1 MKISHQWL
9 SDFLKTDLSVEKI
22 SAVLTD
28 IGLEVEGTEQSGISK
43 EDLEGFVV
51 GKVLTCEKH
60 PNADKL
66 KVTSVDLGNG
76 NIQQIVCG
84 APNVA
89 AGQNVP
95 VATVGTVIK
104 DGKGNSFT
112 IKKAKLRGEESN
124 GMICSK
130 KELRVS
136 EDNSGIWVMDES
148 LEAGTPL
155 SDVIE
160 SNIDYTYEIGLT
172 PNRADA
178 MSHYGVARDVYAA
191 LKSKKLNA
199 EFTDLE
205 ENTITE
211 SKDENPISV
220 KVEDAEL
227 CPRYSGIYLKNITV
241 KDSPL
246 WLQTR
251 LKALGLTPKN
261 NIVDATN
268 YVLHGLGQPM
278 HSFDADK
285 IEGGSIIVK
294 KAEKN
299 TKFTTLDEVERE
311 LNGEELMICDVQ
323 KPLCIAG
330 VMGGLNSS
338 VSADTKNVFLE
349 SAYFNPVSVR
359 KTAKYHAIN
368 SDSSFRFERG
378 IDPNFSVRALK
389 YAVKLIQE
397 IAGGEVVGSLSDF
410 YPVPIKPF
418 EVILKYRNVD
428 RILGERIHR
437 EKIKEILELLEIKI
451 ISEKDDILELEVPAY
466 RVDVQREIDVIEDI
480 LRIYG
485 YNNIQLKEKVS
496 TSIVPGEGFLNQKV
510 TEGISD
516 LLTAHGFNEAMNISI
531 YKEDYN
537 TWFGF
542 NEEQS
547 VKLINSLSKD
557 LSVMRRSLLPS
568 LLENIDYNVKRKN
581 PNIKLFEFGKS
592 YSKENDTYTEVPT
605 LSIIVSGDV
614 RDENWSEK
622 STQVSFFYLK
632 GIVQQ
637 ILERFKANDLETNEL
652 KADYYNYAL
661 DFLLN
666 KKSLVHIA
674 EISNSIL
681 KKFDINQ
688 PVYYAEF
695 NMNLFFENYEQNKG
709 VKFKN
714 LPKFPEVRR
723 DLALLLN
730 KETSYAEV
738 KNTVLPCD
746 ETHIK
751 SVNLFDVYEGD
762 KLPKGKKSYAIS
774 IKLQD
779 ESKTMNDKQIDSIMN
794 KIIKELSNKLNAE
807 LRN

>member
-1 MKISHQWL
+1 
-9 SDFLKTDLSVEKI
+9 
-22 SAVLTD
+22 
-28 IGLEVEGTEQSGISK
+28 
-43 EDLEGFVV
+43 
-51 GKVLTCEKH
+51 
-60 PNADKL
+60 
-66 KVTSVDLGNG
+66 
-76 NIQQIVCG
+76 
-84 APNVA
+84 
-89 AGQNVP
+89 
-95 VATVGTVIK
+95 
-104 DGKGNSFT
+104 
-112 IKKAKLRGEESN
+112 
-124 GMICSK
+124 
-130 KELRVS
+130 
-136 EDNSGIWVMDES
+136 MDES
-148 LEAGTPL
+148 LKAGTPL
-155 SDVIE
+155 SEVIE

-178 MSHYGVARDVYAA
+178 MSHYGVARDAYAA
-191 LKSKKLNA
+191 LKAKKLNA

-205 ENTITE
+205 ENNITE

-227 CPRYSGIYLKNITV
+227 CPRYSGIYIKNITV

-294 KAEKN
+294 KADKN
-299 TKFTTLDEVERE
+299 TKFTTLDDVERE
-311 LNGEELMICDVQ
+311 LNGEELMICDSQ

-338 VSADTKNVFLE
+338 VTNDTKNVFLE

-359 KTAKYHAIN
+359 KTAKHHAIN

-378 IDPNFSVRALK
+378 IDPNFSVKALK
-389 YAVKLIQE
+389 YAVNLIQE

-410 YPVPIKPF
+410 YPNPIKPF

-466 RVDVQREIDVIEDI
+466 RVDVQREIDIIEDI

-537 TWFGF
+537 KWFGF

-547 VKLINSLSKD
+547 IQLINSLSKD

-592 YSKENDTYTEVPT
+592 YFKENDNYVEVPT
-605 LSIIVSGDV
+605 LSLIVSGDV
-614 RDENWSEK
+614 QNENWSEK
-622 STQVSFFYLK
+622 SKEVSFFYLK

-637 ILERFKANDLETNEL
+637 ILERFKADNLESNEA

-666 KKSLVHIA
+666 QKSLVHIA
-674 EISNSIL
+674 EISNSLL

-695 NMNLFFENYEQNKG
+695 NMNLFFENYEKNKG

-730 KETSYAEV
+730 KETSYEEV
-738 KNTVLPCD
+738 KNTVLSCD

-794 KIIKELSNKLNAE
+794 KIIKELSKKLNAE